1 MEQFKQGSITPN
13 AIDHDTKETMACD
26 INQNNFASILRILCM
41 FTFLMYKNVYLF
53 FFVSLYFIK
62 I

>member
-13 AIDHDTKETMACD
+13 AIDHDIKVTMACE
-26 INQNNFASILRILCM
+26 INENSFVSILLILCM
-41 FTFLMYKNVYLF
+41 FLFLMYKNVYLF
-53 FFVSLYFIK
+53 SFVPLYFIK